1 MKKILS
7 IVVLVLF
14 ANTLL
19 GQQTV
24 ELCPW
29 ERNTFTYYS
38 SSNSIGSWSWRLGP
52 DTISYSN
59 SVTITWT
66 SPGDYSVIVEFES
79 ECSTPKEIYQ
89 IHVIECAES
98 AIYFPNAFTPN
109 NDGINDRWGPKGI
122 GIVQLEW
129 TVWNRWG
136 EMIFKSNDL
145 DISPDKCN
153 IWDGT
158 YVKRKDPNDDFYYVQ
173 NDVYVYKAYW
183 TDVNGIQ
190 GQKIGHIVLIR

>member
-1 MKKILS
+1 MKWRILL
-7 IVVLVLF
+7 VLVLL
-14 ANTLL
+14 ANTIL

-38 SSNSIGSWSWRLGP
+38 SSNSIGSWSWRLGA
-52 DTISYSN
+52 DTISYSSN
-59 SVTITWT
+59 VTITWT
-66 SPGDYSVIVEFES
+66 SPGDYSVIVQLEAD
-79 ECSTPKEIYQ
+79 CGIPKEVYLV
-89 IHVIECAES
+89 HVIECAES

-109 NDGINDRWGPKGI
+109 GDGVNDRWGPIGI
-122 GIVQLEW
+122 GIVELEW

-145 DISPDKCN
+145 DIDPKPCN

-158 YVKRKDPNDDFYYVQ
+158 YVKRKDPYDDFYYVQ

-183 TDVNGIQ
+183 KDVNGVQ
-190 GQKIGHIVLIR
+190 GQKYGHIVLIR